1 MRTRLLAAIAVTA
14 TLGLAAC
21 GGGGGGASSPTTSA
35 PTTAS
40 DSTAGVPAR
49 PTGALVARSTGADVP
64 VYSDPSAS
72 EATSVVP
79 AFTEFG
85 FPSVFLVL
93 EESDDRLH
101 VLLPTRP
108 NGATGWIARDALE
121 LREVDAEVRID
132 LTARTLQLVE
142 AGAVIVETPI
152 AIGAPDA
159 PTPTGRFYVTDL
171 LDTGEPDGPYGPYA
185 VGLSGHSDVLTD
197 FGGGDGQVGIHGTND
212 PSSIGQA
219 VSHGCIRV
227 PNEIAAML
235 ATSLPLGTPVVI
247 A

>member
-1 MRTRLLAAIAVTA
+1 MRTRLFATIAVSA
-14 TLGLAAC
+14 ALGLAAC
-21 GGGGGGASSPTTSA
+21 GGGGGGASSSTSTA
-35 PTTAS
+35 PPTAS
-40 DSTAGVPAR
+40 DSTATVPVTA
-49 PTGALVARSTGADVP
+49 TGALVARSAGVDVP
-64 VYSDPSAS
+64 VFADPAAA
-72 EATSVVP
+72 EPTSVVP
-79 AFTEFG
+79 AFTDFG
-85 FPSVFLVL
+85 FTTVFLVVD
-93 EESDDRLH
+93 ESDDRLE

-108 NGATGWIARDALE
+108 NGSSGWIARDAVE
-121 LREVDAEVRID
+121 LREVDAEIHVD

-235 ATSLPLGTPVVI
+235 ATSLPLGTPVTVV
-247 A
+247 